1 MSEKEARARGRIDSM
16 SLPPRLDA
24 SPEELVQAMFNS
36 PPKEGVSD
44 QEYFCSQCGR
54 QIVFPEVLHE
64 DGTCLDCQG

>member
-1 MSEKEARARGRIDSM
+1 MSEKEARARGRPDSM
-16 SLPPRLDA
+16 SLPPRIDV

-36 PPKEGVSD
+36 PPKEDVLD

-64 DGTCLDCQG
+64 DGSCLDCQG